1 MPWRGQVDNSGGSSD
16 DERNYGAGSRLHKY
30 RCSIDSSRFFSWF
43 GGGRGSVGVFSG
55 KGGVVTQ
62 WGRCHLTAITAG
74 SVRSRLGALMEVELD
89 SLLFRSKF
97 LTLMNCISHNVKHV
111 ISNPIQNVKDYS
123 SRSQLD

>member
-1 MPWRGQVDNSGGSSD
+1 M
-16 DERNYGAGSRLHKY
+16 
-30 RCSIDSSRFFSWF
+30 
-43 GGGRGSVGVFSG
+43 GVFSG

-74 SVRSRLGALMEVELD
+74 SVGSRLGALVEVELD
-89 SLLFRSKF
+89 FLLFRSKF